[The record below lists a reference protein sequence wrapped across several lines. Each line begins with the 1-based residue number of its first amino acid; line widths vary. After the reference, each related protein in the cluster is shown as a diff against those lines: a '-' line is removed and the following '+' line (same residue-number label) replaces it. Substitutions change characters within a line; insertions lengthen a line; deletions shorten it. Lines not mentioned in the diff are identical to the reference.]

1 VGFAFVDDCDLIQSG
16 QDPRAVAESM
26 QTVIRE
32 WGNLMEV
39 TGGPLETKK
48 SYWYLIDYE
57 WMRGKWTAVNGDV
70 GDFELSVR
78 SGDNAEVGIERL
90 DCNKESEMLGI
101 WLAPSGEKKYVVVQM
116 RETALE
122 WGVRVRM
129 GKASPADSLAALHTT
144 IAMKLKYPLA
154 ALTLTEEECNHIMA
168 PAIRAALP
176 KADFSGSMSSIFR
189 HAPIASLGLNVID
202 LYTTMGTT
210 RTALLVHHSWK
221 STPTGQLLCT
231 CIENQVLEM
240 GLYGLIW
247 TKSFPTYSKWCSA
260 HSWLFHVC
268 QFNNDHKIKL
278 NIDHAILKPK
288 RLLDTAIMDAAKQYF
303 DSKADL
309 RAINRV
315 RMHHKVVSLSD
326 ICSANGSSFDT
337 TFLSR
342 TPLGGSRNDF
352 IWPVKH
358 HVSSS
363 DYTTWSKAME
373 FVFAGPNQTLP
384 IPLGDWLVE
393 TDQEWLSEWDWFLS
407 VDR

>member
-1 VGFAFVDDCDLIQSG
+1 
-16 QDPRAVAESM
+16 
-26 QTVIRE
+26 
-32 WGNLMEV
+32 
-39 TGGPLETKK
+39 
-48 SYWYLIDYE
+48 
-57 WMRGKWTAVNGDV
+57 
-70 GDFELSVR
+70 
-78 SGDNAEVGIERL
+78 
-90 DCNKESEMLGI
+90 
-101 WLAPSGEKKYVVVQM
+101 
-116 RETALE
+116 
-122 WGVRVRM
+122 
-129 GKASPADSLAALHTT
+129 
-144 IAMKLKYPLA
+144 
-154 ALTLTEEECNHIMA
+154 
-168 PAIRAALP
+168 
-176 KADFSGSMSSIFR
+176 
-189 HAPIASLGLNVID
+189 
-202 LYTTMGTT
+202 
-210 RTALLVHHSWK
+210 
-221 STPTGQLLCT
+221 
-231 CIENQVLEM
+231 M

-288 RLLDTAIMDAAKQYF
+288 RLLDTAIMDAAKRYF

-384 IPLGDWLVE
+384 IPLEDWLVE
-393 TDQEWLSEWDWFLS
+393 TDQEWRSEWDWFLS